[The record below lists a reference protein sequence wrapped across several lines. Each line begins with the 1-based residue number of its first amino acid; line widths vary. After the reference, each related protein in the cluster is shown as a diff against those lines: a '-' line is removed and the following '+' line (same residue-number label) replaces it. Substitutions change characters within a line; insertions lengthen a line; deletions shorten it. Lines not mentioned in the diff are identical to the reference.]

1 MTKRMRVNF
10 TITLLAAFAT
20 LLLLAMGA
28 VVLGF
33 RQTAKQAALDTA
45 EASLAQ
51 AAEAAAA
58 QARSLIRPVTALSAV
73 LGEWGPFA
81 AGADPASRDTAALV
95 ALLGAEPAVQAVALG
110 LPDGRLRQ
118 VLRLRSG
125 MPDLGEVPGGS
136 IYALR
141 EADPA
146 AERWLY
152 LDASLRV
159 LATQARAAAAD
170 HRQAQWFLI
179 ARDPTVRVSTL
190 YDLPLFG
197 RPGLSISRRV
207 HGEGG
212 AVLQMEMTLEALAG
226 FLAAQKLSTNSQV
239 FLFDEDAI
247 LLAHQRPEAATIA
260 LPDGRSTWTTLN
272 HAPDPLLRQIG
283 LLYATGALAPGVTR
297 LIVQDGGSDMLVRL
311 LAVDGMRAP
320 RVFVAVLAP
329 VADFTGAVEAAVRR
343 GTALAA
349 LALAIGLA
357 LLALL
362 AWRIARPLAA
372 LTREAE
378 AIRRLEL
385 DEAVPVQSRI
395 TEIARLADAM
405 GGMKSALRQFGVYV
419 PRALVAE
426 LVARGEA
433 ARIGGERRRIT
444 VMFSDVQDFT
454 TLAESIPPEELMTIT
469 SHYFQVMTHELQQG
483 HATID
488 KYIGDA
494 VMAIWNAPGED
505 ASHARNACLA
515 ALRTRLLTERLAVQ
529 FAARGWP
536 RLFTRFGLH
545 TGEAVVGNVGSTDR
559 MAWTAIGS
567 MVNLASRLEGLNKSY
582 GTRILLS
589 EATRDA
595 AGRGFI
601 TRPVDLVLA
610 KGATTPIEIHE
621 LLGLAVADNAA
632 EAELRADP
640 AWLAAMPDW
649 EAMMAAWR
657 AGDFA
662 AAEAARARCPQ
673 EDPLVRLYAS
683 RLAEAPALAGAEFS
697 PVIRHETK

>member
-1 MTKRMRVNF
+1 MTRRLRLSF

-20 LLLLAMGA
+20 LFLLAMGA

-33 RQTAKQAALDTA
+33 RETAKQAALDTA

-81 AGADPASRDTAALV
+81 AGADPGPRDTPPLIV
-95 ALLGAEPAVQAVALG
+95 LLCSQPAVQAVALG

-118 VLRLRSG
+118 LLRLRAG
-125 MPDLGEVPGGS
+125 MPGMGEVPEGA

-141 EADPA
+141 EAEPA
-146 AERWLY
+146 SERWLF
-152 LDASLRV
+152 LDESLHV
-159 LATQARAAAAD
+159 LAERTRPADGD

-197 RPGLSISRRV
+197 RPGLSVSRRV
-207 HGEGG
+207 PGQAG

-226 FLAAQKLSTNSQV
+226 FLAVQRLSANSQV

-272 HAPDPLLRQIG
+272 HAADPLLRQIG
-283 LLYATGALAPGVTR
+283 LLYATGVLAPGVTR
-297 LIVQDGGSDMLVRL
+297 HVAQEGGGDMLVRL
-311 LAVDGMRAP
+311 LAVDGIRAP

-329 VADFTGAVEAAVRR
+329 TTDFTGAVEAALRR
-343 GTALAA
+343 GTLLAI

-385 DEAVPVQSRI
+385 DEAMPVQSRI
-395 TEIARLADAM
+395 TEISRLAEAM

-426 LVARGEA
+426 LAARGEA
-433 ARIGGERRRIT
+433 ARIGGERRPIT
-444 VMFSDVQDFT
+444 VMFSDVQGFT
-454 TLAESIPPEELMTIT
+454 TLAEGLAPEELMNIT
-469 SHYFQVMTHELQQG
+469 SHYFEAVTNELLLG

-505 ASHARNACLA
+505 ASHARNACFA
-515 ALRTRLLTERLAVQ
+515 ALRTRLLTERLAVR

-536 RLFTRFGLH
+536 RLHTRFGLH
-545 TGEAVVGNVGSTDR
+545 TGDAVVGNVGSTDR
-559 MAWTAIGS
+559 MSWTAIGS
-567 MVNLASRLEGLNKSY
+567 MVNLSARLEGLNKHY
-582 GTRILLS
+582 GTHILIS
-589 EATRDA
+589 EATRLA
-595 AGRGFI
+595 AGRGFV
-601 TRPVDLVLA
+601 TRPVDLVVA
-610 KGATTPIEIHE
+610 KGATTPTEIHE
-621 LLGLAVADNAA
+621 LLGLAVLDDPA
-632 EAELRADP
+632 EAGLRADA
-640 AWLAAMPDW
+640 AWLAAMPHW
-649 EAMMAAWR
+649 LAMMAAWR

-662 AAEAARARCPQ
+662 AAEAALARCPQ
-673 EDPLVRLYAS
+673 EDALVRLYAT
-683 RLAEAPALAGAEFS
+683 RLAEAPALAGAAFS

>member
-1 MTKRMRVNF
+1 MSERLRVSF

-20 LLLLAMGA
+20 LFLIAIGA

-33 RQTAKQAALDTA
+33 RQTAQQAALDTA
-45 EASLAQ
+45 QASLSQ

-73 LGEWGPFA
+73 LGEWGPLE
-81 AGADPASRDTAALV
+81 AGAEPASRDTAALV

-110 LPDGRLRQ
+110 SADGRLRQ
-118 VLRLRSG
+118 VLRLRDRMPG
-125 MPDLGEVPGGS
+125 MPGAPPGA

-141 EADPA
+141 EIEAGTERWQFLDGSLRA
-146 AERWLY
+146 LAER
-152 LDASLRV
+152 SR
-159 LATQARAAAAD
+159 ATAED

-179 ARDPTVRVSTL
+179 ARDAEVRVSTL

-197 RPGLSISRRV
+197 RPGLSVSRRV
-207 HGEGG
+207 PGEGG

-226 FLAAQKLSTNSQV
+226 FLSAQRLSANSQV

-272 HAPDPLLRQIG
+272 HASDPVLRHIG
-283 LLYATGALAPGVTR
+283 MLYATGALAPGVTR
-297 LIVQDGGSDMLVRL
+297 HVADERGDMLVRL
-311 LAVDGMRAP
+311 LSVEGLGAS
-320 RVFVAVLAP
+320 RVMVAVLAP
-329 VADFTGAVEAAVRR
+329 AADFTGAVEAALRR

-349 LALAIGLA
+349 LALALGLS
-357 LLALL
+357 LLGLL

-378 AIRRLEL
+378 AIRRLDL
-385 DEAVPVQSRI
+385 DAAMPVQSRI

-444 VMFSDVQDFT
+444 VMFTDVEGFT
-454 TLAESIPPEELMTIT
+454 TLAEGIPPEELMTIT
-469 SHYFQVMTHELQQG
+469 SHYFEAVTRELQQG

-505 ASHARNACLA
+505 ASHARHGCLA
-515 ALRTRLLTERLAVQ
+515 ALRTCALTERLALQ
-529 FAARGWP
+529 FAERGWP
-536 RLFTRFGLH
+536 RLPTRFGVH
-545 TGEAVVGNVGSTDR
+545 TGDAVVGNVGSTDR

-567 MVNLASRLEGLNKSY
+567 MVNLAARLEGLNKHY
-582 GTRILLS
+582 GTRILIT
-589 EATRDA
+589 EATREA
-595 AGRGFI
+595 AGRHFV
-601 TRPVDLVLA
+601 TRPVDVVVA
-610 KGATTPIEIHE
+610 KGATTPTEIHE
-621 LLGLAVADNAA
+621 LLGLAVVDDAADAP
-632 EAELRADP
+632 LLADP
-640 AWLAAMPDW
+640 AWRAVLPDW
-649 EAMMAAWR
+649 AAMMAAWR
-657 AGDFA
+657 AGRF
-662 AAEAARARCPQ
+662 AEAQAALDRCPSDDALAQ
-673 EDPLVRLYAS
+673 LYAK
-683 RLAEAPALAGAEFS
+683 RLAAQPDLADAPFS
-697 PVIRHETK
+697 PIVRQEVK